1 MDSAPPQVSP
11 LPAPGAAVA
20 IEPEPPAN
28 PHVLEAWTVPRR
40 LGDVSARS
48 RELVLGGLAVAGA
61 AVALVVPLSDQ
72 TLAHPGGFAAFVAW
86 TVLSWTAA
94 GLIWWRAR
102 PGSRVGP
109 LLCSLGFVLGLQ
121 AFQGSASGLAFSVAV
136 LLDGLAVFL
145 AWYLTVLFPGPRLDG
160 AGRMLLAFGGAVL
173 LLAFL
178 PKVLLS
184 VEIGGA
190 TPLAR
195 CTAACPSNHLLIA
208 SEPGLAGVLGQIE
221 RWGARIAV
229 TVALVTLL
237 TIRVV
242 RASRARRRTL
252 LPVYVGIGLWLVA
265 FAVYNTAVNADA
277 SPEVLDRIGLGVT
290 FTRSLF
296 PLAFIAALVLTR
308 AHAGRALQ
316 AMVHELR
323 RDSSLRAVELT
334 VRRVLDDATA
344 RLAFWL
350 PDRRQFVDVD
360 AQPAELP
367 SANSIAAVHLVG
379 SIEREPLV
387 AIVHDP
393 ALNEDPELVEAAGEA
408 TVLILENR
416 RLDEELRQSREEL
429 ELSERRLTAAV
440 ADERKRIERD
450 LHDGSQQRLVAIR
463 IGLELARERAE
474 TSPDTSARLAKLG
487 EDLDR
492 ALEELRGAAQGIYPS
507 VLADFGLR
515 TALESAAGRSG
526 VPTLVSLP
534 QIPRFP
540 AHIEAAVYFACV
552 EALQNAAKHGG
563 SGVRVKVRLWTE
575 EDVLSFSVSDDGVG
589 FVPGHRE
596 GGSGLRNMADRLA
609 AVDGTFSLDSV
620 PGRGTV
626 ATGSVRVDL
635 AERA

>member
-1 MDSAPPQVSP
+1 MDSASPQASTLTARA
-11 LPAPGAAVA
+11 LP
-20 IEPEPPAN
+20 
-28 PHVLEAWTVPRR
+28 VPRR
-40 LGDVSARS
+40 VGDVSVRS
-48 RELVLGGLAVAGA
+48 RELVVGGLAVAGA

-72 TLAHPGGFAAFVAW
+72 TLAHPGGFAALEAW
-86 TVLSWTAA
+86 SVLSWTAA
-94 GLIWWRAR
+94 GLLWWRAR
-102 PGSRVGP
+102 PWSRIGP
-109 LLCSLGFVLGLQ
+109 LLCALGFVLGLQ
-121 AFQGSASGLAFSVAV
+121 AFQGSSSGLAFSIAV
-136 LLDGLAVFL
+136 LSDGLVIFL
-145 AWYLTVLFPGPRLDG
+145 AWYLTVLFPGPRLDR
-160 AGRMLLAFGGAVL
+160 AGRILLAFGGAVV
-173 LLAFL
+173 LLAFV

-208 SEPGLAGVLGQIE
+208 SEPGLADVLGQIE

-237 TIRVV
+237 TVRYV

-252 LPVYVGIGLWLVA
+252 LPVYLGIGLWLVA
-265 FAVYNTAVNADA
+265 FAVYNTAVNADV
-277 SPEVLDRIGLGVT
+277 SPVSLDRIGLGAT
-290 FTRSLF
+290 FARSLF

-308 AHAGRALQ
+308 AHAGGALQ
-316 AMVHELR
+316 AMVHELS
-323 RDSSLRAVELT
+323 RDSTLRAIELT
-334 VRRVLDDATA
+334 VRRVLNDSTA

-350 PDRRQFVDVD
+350 PDGPEFVDAD
-360 AQPAELP
+360 AQPVELP
-367 SANSIAAVHLVG
+367 SANGSGPAVHVFG
-379 SIEREPLV
+379 STEREPVV

-393 ALNEDPELVEAAGEA
+393 ALNEDPELVEAVGAA
-408 TVLILENR
+408 TVMTLENR

-429 ELSERRLTAAV
+429 ESSERRLTAAV

-474 TSPDTSARLAKLG
+474 TSPDTAARLAKLG

-515 TALESAAGRSG
+515 TALESAVGRSG
-526 VPTLVSLP
+526 VATVSDL
-534 QIPRFP
+534 QEIPRLP

-563 SGVRVKVRLWTE
+563 PGVRVKVRLWTKG
-575 EDVLSFSVSDDGVG
+575 DLLSFSVSDDGVG
-589 FVPGHRE
+589 FVPGRRAE
-596 GGSGLRNMADRLA
+596 GSGLRNMADRLA
-609 AVDGTFSLDSV
+609 AVDGAFSLDSV

-626 ATGSVRVDL
+626 ATGSVQVDL

>member
-1 MDSAPPQVSP
+1 MDSAPPQASP
-11 LPAPGAAVA
+11 LTAPGAAVA
-20 IEPEPPAN
+20 TEPGPTAN
-28 PHVLEAWTVPRR
+28 PQPLKAWRVPRR
-40 LGDVSARS
+40 LGDVSART
-48 RELVLGGLAVAGA
+48 RELAVGGLAVGAA
-61 AVALVVPLSDQ
+61 AVAVVVPISGQ
-72 TLAHPGGFAAFVAW
+72 TLAHPGGFAALVAW
-86 TVLSWTAA
+86 SVLSWTAA

-102 PGSRVGP
+102 PWSPLGP
-109 LLCSLGFVLGLQ
+109 LLCALGFVMGLQ
-121 AFQGSASGLAFSVAV
+121 AFQGSASGVAFSAAV
-136 LLDGLAVFL
+136 LLDGLVIFL
-145 AWYLTVLFPGPRLDG
+145 AWYLTVLFPGPRLDR
-160 AGRMLLAFGGAVL
+160 AGRMLLSFGGAVV
-173 LLAFL
+173 LLAFV

-184 VEIGGA
+184 LEIQGS

-208 SEPGLAGVLGQIE
+208 SEPGLADVLGEIE
-221 RWGARIAV
+221 RWGARIGV

-237 TIRVV
+237 TIRFV

-265 FAVYNTAVNADA
+265 FAVYNTAANADA
-277 SPEVLDRIGLGVT
+277 SPVALDRIGLGVM
-290 FTRSLF
+290 FARFLF
-296 PLAFIAALVLTR
+296 PLAFIAALILTR
-308 AHAGRALQ
+308 AHAGGALQ

-323 RDSSLRAVELT
+323 RDSTLGAVELT

-350 PDRRQFVDVD
+350 PDRRHFVDVN
-360 AQPAELP
+360 AQPVELS
-367 SANSIAAVHLVG
+367 SANSGAAVHLFG
-379 SIEREPLV
+379 SAEREPLV

-408 TVLILENR
+408 TLLTLENR
-416 RLDEELRQSREEL
+416 RLDEELRQSRQEL
-429 ELSERRLTAAV
+429 EFSERRLTAAV

-487 EDLDR
+487 DDLDH

-526 VPTLVSLP
+526 VPTRSDLQ
-534 QIPRFP
+534 QIPRLP
-540 AHIEAAVYFACV
+540 AHVEAAVYFACV

-563 SGVRVKVRLWTE
+563 PGVRVEVRLWTE
-575 EDVLSFSVSDDGVG
+575 EDVVSFSVSDDGVG
-589 FVPGHRE
+589 FVPGRRE
-596 GGSGLRNMADRLA
+596 EGSGLRNMADRLA

-626 ATGSVRVDL
+626 ATGSVQVDL